1 MNRALNMFTLIAT
14 GVAVAYGYSAIALLM
29 PGIFPEPLKK
39 GGAPGLYFETAS
51 VITTLVLLGQL
62 LESKARRKTNMAIR
76 ALLGLGARE
85 AHRIRD
91 GKEEDVAIDKIQK
104 GDFLRVR
111 PGEKVPCDGIVV
123 EGKSTV
129 DESMFSG
136 EPIAVPKKEG
146 DRVIGA
152 TINQAGSFVMRA
164 QKVGSETI
172 LAQIVRMVSQAQRSR
187 APIQNVADK
196 VAGYFVPAVL
206 ICAVAAFAGWFIWGP
221 APSLIYALVNSISV
235 IIIACPC
242 ALGLATP
249 MAIMVGVGKGAQ
261 SGILVKD
268 AQALERAEKITCL
281 LTDKTGTLTKGMPQ
295 VTAIVTAD
303 NWDERLM
310 IAMAASIEQASEHPL
325 ARAVLDFAREKKLK
339 SLLSMIF
346 SRLQAKGRLA

>member
-1 MNRALNMFTLIAT
+1 
-14 GVAVAYGYSAIALLM
+14 
-29 PGIFPEPLKK
+29 
-39 GGAPGLYFETAS
+39 
-51 VITTLVLLGQL
+51 
-62 LESKARRKTNMAIR
+62 
-76 ALLGLGARE
+76 
-85 AHRIRD
+85 
-91 GKEEDVAIDKIQK
+91 
-104 GDFLRVR
+104 
-111 PGEKVPCDGIVV
+111 
-123 EGKSTV
+123 
-129 DESMFSG
+129 
-136 EPIAVPKKEG
+136 
-146 DRVIGA
+146 
-152 TINQAGSFVMRA
+152 MRA

-325 ARAVLDFAREKKLK
+325 ARAVLDFAREKKIEIPSVHDFQSVTGEGASGIANGRRVLLGRQKFIENQNVAYGDELK
-339 SLLSMIF
+339 KKADDLQENAFTVIWVAVDGRIAGVIGVSDPIKETTQQAL
-346 SRLQAKGRLA
+346 RLVRKMGIRVIMFTGDNEKPLAQLQGTWA